1 MVSIYEDV
9 VTIPV
14 EKVSEEKIGIIYQM
28 LDLVEAE
35 NMYVAKELKGIKESR
50 LYDVWKKYSIL
61 KKLAKLQKR

>member
-1 MVSIYEDV
+1 
-9 VTIPV
+9 
-14 EKVSEEKIGIIYQM
+14 M

>member
-1 MVSIYEDV
+1 LVSIYEDV